1 MTKRRS
7 RGDGGLYWSES
18 RKRWIAVVTVGYTPA
33 GKRIVKKASGRTKT
47 DAKDKL
53 KEITRD
59 HDDGLNVTG
68 RGYTA
73 AMAVQ
78 DWLKYGL
85 SGRSA
90 GTVEKL
96 RILAETHVIPALG
109 ARKLADTPA
118 LSAEDID
125 KWLADKAETLSTRTL
140 RELLSILRRSIRRA
154 QARERVK
161 RNVALLCDCPVG
173 QDGRPSK
180 SLTFEQAEA
189 LLVAAEVDNS
199 TMGAYVIVSLLSGA
213 RTEEVR
219 PLTWS
224 HVHVPPEGIG
234 PEENEEDKPKAHIDV
249 WRSVRVGG
257 DTKTR
262 KSRRS
267 LAIPLRCV
275 YALRAQ
281 QARQGRARSSA
292 PKAGKVWHENG
303 LVFASETGT
312 ALDAANVRRGFRRIA
327 KMAGLNAQVWTPRE
341 LRHSFVS
348 LLSDAKVPIEVISRL
363 VGHSGTSVT
372 EQIYRHQIRPV
383 VEEGATEMDRI
394 FPTTAA

>member
-7 RGDGGLYWSES
+7 RGDGGLRWSDQ
-18 RKRWIAVVTVGYTPA
+18 RQRWIAEATIGYTPA
-33 GKRIVKKASGRTKT
+33 GKRIVKTASGTTKT
-47 DAKDKL
+47 AAKEKL
-53 KEITRD
+53 KEILRD
-59 HDDGLNVTG
+59 LDDGLTVSG
-68 RGYTA
+68 RGYTT

-96 RILAETHVIPALG
+96 RILADTHVIPALG
-109 ARKLADTPA
+109 ARKLAETPA

-125 KWLADKAETLSTRTL
+125 QWLADKANELSTRTL

-180 SLTFEQAEA
+180 SLTLEQAEA
-189 LLVAAEVDNS
+189 LLAAAETDNS

-224 HVHVPPEGIG
+224 HVHLPPEELGA
-234 PEENEEDKPKAHIDV
+234 EEEDKQKAHIDV

-267 LAIPLRCV
+267 LAIPQRCV
-275 YALRAQ
+275 DALRAQ
-281 QARQGRARSSA
+281 RARQGRARSSA
-292 PKAGKVWHENG
+292 PTAGKRRWQEKG

-327 KMAGLNAQVWTPRE
+327 KVAGLNAEEWTPRE

-348 LLSDAKVPIEVISRL
+348 LLSDAKVPLEVISRL

-394 FPTTAA
+394 FPSTAA